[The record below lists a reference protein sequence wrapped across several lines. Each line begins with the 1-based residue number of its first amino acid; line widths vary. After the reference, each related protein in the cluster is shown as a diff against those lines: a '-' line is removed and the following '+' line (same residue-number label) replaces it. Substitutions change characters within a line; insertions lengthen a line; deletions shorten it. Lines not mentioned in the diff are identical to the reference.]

1 MDHWCDVVKRRT
13 CIHNTF
19 KWLESRRFDHFGE
32 KKNWLQTYVEKFGGN
47 DALDHFAKDILKGNA
62 FLKRWSHIN
71 SLTAYVKQHKHV
83 DFMLCNVIDHHQLI
97 VEGDIGIFCNAKVIP
112 RNDDEN

>member
-1 MDHWCDVVKRRT
+1 MNKEQVLWFDGKKNEPELDHWCDVVKRRT

-47 DALDHFAKDILKGNA
+47 DALDHFVKYPPKYSVIL
-62 FLKRWSHIN
+62 
-71 SLTAYVKQHKHV
+71 Y
-83 DFMLCNVIDHHQLI
+83 
-97 VEGDIGIFCNAKVIP
+97 
-112 RNDDEN
+112 